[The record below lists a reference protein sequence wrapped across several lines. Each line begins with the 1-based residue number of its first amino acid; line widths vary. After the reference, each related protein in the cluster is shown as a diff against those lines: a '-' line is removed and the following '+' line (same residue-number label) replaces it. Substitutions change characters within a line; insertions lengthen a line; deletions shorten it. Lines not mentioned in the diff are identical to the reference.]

1 MFEDAEAAT
10 VAVSSIFLFVLFF
23 RMVEEDFL
31 VVVLVEVEFDDLTI
45 GRRP

>member
-1 MFEDAEAAT
+1 MA
-10 VAVSSIFLFVLFF
+10 FLFVLFF